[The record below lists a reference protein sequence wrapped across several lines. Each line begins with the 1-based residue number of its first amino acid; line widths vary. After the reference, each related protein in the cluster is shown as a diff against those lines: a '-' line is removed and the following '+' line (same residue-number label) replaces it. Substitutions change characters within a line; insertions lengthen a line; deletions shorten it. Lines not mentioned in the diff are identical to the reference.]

1 MHPLSPDLSNV
12 NDDELNKKFG
22 ELQKRYMQCWKFGP
36 MDLLPQLQ
44 MLMDDYQA
52 EIQRRN
58 AKVIDDMNK
67 RAEAKGK
74 GFGGVIDIS

>member
-1 MHPLSPDLSNV
+1 MHPFSPDFSTM
-12 NDDELNKKFG
+12 NDDEVNKKFG
-22 ELQKRYMQCWKFGP
+22 ELQKRYMQCWRSGP
-36 MDLLPQLQ
+36 VDLLPQLQ

-58 AKVIDDMNK
+58 AKIMDDMNK

>member
-1 MHPLSPDLSNV
+1 MHPFSPDFSTM

-44 MLMDDYQA
+44 MLMDDYQS

-58 AKVIDDMNK
+58 AKIMEEMQRK
-67 RAEAKGK
+67 AEAKGK

>member
-1 MHPLSPDLSNV
+1 MHPFSPDFSTM

-22 ELQKRYMQCWKFGP
+22 DLQKRYMQCWRFGP
-36 MDLLPQLQ
+36 MDLVPQLQ

-58 AKVIDDMNK
+58 AKIMEDMQRK
-67 RAEAKGK
+67 AEAKGK
-74 GFGGVIDIS
+74 GFGGHIDIS